1 MTNWLC
7 QFCVKNIM
15 SNFKIL
21 SLENKDEWVFLL
33 EKLPISQ
40 QDIYYTPEYYSLY
53 ENYGDGKA
61 KCFVFEKN
69 EEIALYPFLINSV
82 NSLGY
87 ELDKEYYDIQGA
99 YGYNGVISSCY
110 NIDFIDSFYT
120 AFNSYC
126 QESNI
131 IAEFSRFHPLFNNQT
146 FSEKYFDVILDRET
160 VFLDLTKD
168 YEDIW
173 KNEYS
178 GKNRNQIRKANKTG
192 VVSYASPDE
201 NEYIEFINLYHET
214 MSNVGATDYYYFD
227 KAYFNNIS
235 HVLKDYAHLIV
246 TKVDNEFGGGMILF
260 IYGDYAHYHLSA
272 RKREFSKFAV
282 NNHFLDNAIKVAK
295 EQGCKTF
302 HFGGGLS
309 SDINDS
315 LLSFKGYFS
324 KQRSMFYFGK
334 KVHNKKIYNQVVEQ
348 WKEKYPD
355 SYEKNSIK
363 LLGYREI

>member
-1 MTNWLC
+1 MGE
-7 QFCVKNIM
+7 NIKKTLLIGAGGH
-15 SNFKIL
+15 SLSIL
-21 SLENKDEWVFLL
+21 EMMDEFSFFEGYVDNKEKSDMPINYLGNDEFVLNKYLPSEYDIVIGIVYVNKVNMFLRENILKRY
-33 EKLPISQ
+33 SQ
-40 QDIYYTPEYYSLY
+40 Y
-53 ENYGDGKA
+53 EGKSFKA
-61 KCFVFEKN
+61 KSSLVTKSSKIGKGTILFEKSFVN
-69 EEIALYPFLINSV
+69 RSTLGKHCVV
-82 NSLGY
+82 NSSAIIEHDCKIGNNVF
-87 ELDKEYYDIQGA
+87 IGPGA
-99 YGYNGVISSCY
+99 VIS
-110 NIDFIDSFYT
+110 
-120 AFNSYC
+120 
-126 QESNI
+126 
-131 IAEFSRFHPLFNNQT
+131 
-146 FSEKYFDVILDRET
+146 
-160 VFLDLTKD
+160 
-168 YEDIW
+168 
-173 KNEYS
+173 
-178 GKNRNQIRKANKTG
+178 GG
-192 VVSYASPDE
+192 VTIG
-201 NEYIEFINLYHET
+201 N
-214 MSNVGATDYYYFD
+214 
-227 KAYFNNIS
+227 
-235 HVLKDYAHLIV
+235 
-246 TKVDNEFGGGMILF
+246 NEFGGGMILF